1 MNIFMTGS
9 GGYIGRGVAAKLL
22 QEDHIV
28 IDFCRSMRR
37 PYASENRIYVYS
49 ELYDIPR
56 LLDVFQTYK
65 VDAII
70 HIAAQSSPSV
80 SLEVPLQ
87 TIHTNIDGTASLLEA
102 ARLSGIRRVVLYSS
116 DAAYGEHPH
125 LADHA
130 AVPPHPLR
138 CDKGCGGNAGAGL

>member
-22 QEDHIV
+22 QEGHTV

-37 PYASENRIYVYS
+37 PYA
-49 ELYDIPR
+49 
-56 LLDVFQTYK
+56 
-65 VDAII
+65 
-70 HIAAQSSPSV
+70 SV